1 MKIVFFD
8 EFTLGVLKG
17 DAVVDVSRVVQ
28 DIPHLGPQDVV
39 RGVIERWAEFRPKL
53 EAAAAQE
60 RGVPL
65 DRVKIRPP
73 LPKPTNVVCMAVNY
87 MEDGTRSEPAPI
99 NAFLKS
105 PSAIIGDGDTMVLP
119 DVPATIFEGEAEMA
133 VIIGKRASH
142 VSAANAMSYV
152 FGYTNFIDG
161 SARGLLPPG
170 NTFYQMKSRDT
181 FAPLGPWLVTADEIA
196 DPHQRQIRLS
206 VNGTLKQNF
215 NTNDMAHKIP
225 RCIEWVT
232 SIHTLEPGDVLATG
246 TNHRGLSAF
255 QDGDRIEVETEGL
268 GRLRF
273 NIRDALKRTWDRET
287 RLDRQQKGQEGT
299 TPQLSGKHAPATKGG
314 ARRPALD
321 DDAAPGHLTL
331 EVERTRADRLAVG
344 HRPEQLELEP
354 VGILRV
360 EREAHAVVRLT
371 HERV

>member
-17 DAVVDVSRVVQ
+17 DAVVDVARVVQ
-28 DIPHLGPQDVV
+28 DIPHLGPHDII
-39 RGVIERWAEFRPKL
+39 RGVIERWAEVRPKL
-53 EAAAAQE
+53 EPRARQE

-73 LPKPTNVVCMAVNY
+73 LPKPTNIVCMAVNY

-99 NAFLKS
+99 NAFLKA
-105 PSAIIGDGDTMVLP
+105 PSAIIGDGDAMVLP

-181 FAPLGPWLVTADEIA
+181 FAPLGPYLVTADEVP
-196 DPHQRQIRLS
+196 DPHKLQIRLW

-215 NTNDMAHKIP
+215 NTSDMAHKIP
-225 RCIEWVT
+225 RCIEWVS
-232 SIHTLEPGDVLATG
+232 SIHPLEPGDVLATG

-255 QDGDRIEVETEGL
+255 QDGDKIELETNRL
-268 GRLRF
+268 GRLGF
-273 NIRDALKRTWDRET
+273 GVRDDLKRTWDRET
-287 RLDRQQKGQEGT
+287 RLDRQEKKQEGT
-299 TPQLSGKHAPATKGG
+299 TPQLTGKYAP
-314 ARRPALD
+314 
-321 DDAAPGHLTL
+321 
-331 EVERTRADRLAVG
+331 TR
-344 HRPEQLELEP
+344 
-354 VGILRV
+354 
-360 EREAHAVVRLT
+360 
-371 HERV
+371 

>member
-17 DAVVDVSRVVQ
+17 DAVVDVARVVR
-28 DIPHLGPQDVV
+28 DIPHLGPQDII

-60 RGVPL
+60 RGVPI

-73 LPKPTNVVCMAVNY
+73 LPKPTNIVCMAVNY

-105 PSAIIGDGDTMVLP
+105 PSAIIGDGDRIVPP

-181 FAPLGPWLVTADEIA
+181 FAPMGPYLVTADEVP
-196 DPHQRQIRLS
+196 DPHKLQIRLW

-215 NTNDMAHKIP
+215 NTSDMAHKIP
-225 RCIEWVT
+225 RCIEWVS
-232 SIHTLEPGDVLATG
+232 SIHPLEPGDVVATG
-246 TNHRGLSAF
+246 TNHRGLSGF
-255 QDGDRIEVETEGL
+255 QDGDRIELETEGL

-273 NIRDALKRTWDRET
+273 NVRDDLKRTWARET
-287 RLDRQQKGQEGT
+287 RLDRQEKKLEGT
-299 TPQLSGKHAPATKGG
+299 TPQLTGKYAPKS
-314 ARRPALD
+314 
-321 DDAAPGHLTL
+321 
-331 EVERTRADRLAVG
+331 
-344 HRPEQLELEP
+344 
-354 VGILRV
+354 
-360 EREAHAVVRLT
+360 
-371 HERV
+371 